1 MVFAGLGAAEVLE
14 ADARHLGARE
24 LLRDAAAAIGPR
36 VLDESWPWPEPRLSY
51 ANATLAEVL
60 IVAGALLGRPEVT
73 DDGLAM
79 LRWLLD
85 RETVGGHLSPTPVGG
100 SGPDDDPGVR
110 FDQQPIEVAAM
121 ADACARAAAVTAD
134 PVWLAGV
141 ERAVRWFSGDNDAGV
156 AMTDPVTGGGYD
168 GLCSDGPNRNQGA
181 ESTLAMIATDQLGRR
196 LAAAAP

>member
-1 MVFAGLGAAEVLE
+1 MAFAALGASEVLALDPSHRSARALLAAAVDTIGRPT
-14 ADARHLGARE
+14 ADAA
-24 LLRDAAAAIGPR
+24 
-36 VLDESWPWPEPRLSY
+36 WPWPEPRLSY

-100 SGPDDDPGVR
+100 SGPDDDPGVG